1 MDNMS
6 WESVLFT
13 VGNCALLNRVLLRE
27 QNKTLWKTSSTFL
40 GLKGIAECW
49 RAIIYWIMPST
60 QLLSHVRLFAAPWT
74 IIACQAPTSM
84 GFSRQKYWNG
94 LPLPT
99 PEDLLH
105 PGVES
110 TSLTSPPLAAGFF
123 TTRATWKAQ
132 IIPGWLVKK
141 KLMVFPQ
148 GANHVY
154 KCISWSLKVKVKS
167 LSHFLLFGT
176 IPWTVAY
183 QALLSMGFSRQEYWS
198 GLPFPSPGDL
208 PNPGVE
214 PGCSA
219 L

>member
-1 MDNMS
+1 MPFSRGLKKYKTGVMTPVMVIQSPSPEVKWICQICRVNKQLRPDSIMDNMS

-74 IIACQAPTSM
+74 IIACQAPMSM
-84 GFSRQKYWNG
+84 GFSRQEYWNG

-132 IIPGWLVKK
+132 IIPRWLVKK
-141 KLMVFPQ
+141 KLLVFPQ

-154 KCISWSLKVKVKS
+154 KC
-167 LSHFLLFGT
+167 
-176 IPWTVAY
+176 
-183 QALLSMGFSRQEYWS
+183 
-198 GLPFPSPGDL
+198 
-208 PNPGVE
+208 N
-214 PGCSA
+214 
-219 L
+219 